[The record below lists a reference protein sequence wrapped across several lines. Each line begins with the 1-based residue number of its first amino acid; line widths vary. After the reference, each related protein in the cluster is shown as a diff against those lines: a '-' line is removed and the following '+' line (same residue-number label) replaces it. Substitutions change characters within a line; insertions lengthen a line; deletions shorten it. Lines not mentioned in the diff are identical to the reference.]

1 MAYLTRK
8 SAIHKAREYLA
19 TRPVFLDTETTG
31 LDPAAEIIEI
41 CVMDHSG
48 AILVDTLVKPVR
60 PIPIDATLIH
70 GITNQMVQM
79 APSWP
84 DVWPLVQSAILGRY
98 IGIYNAD
105 FDLRMVKQTHLYH
118 RIAWDFPSQRVFDVM
133 KIYSEYLGNSR
144 WVSLDVAGRQ
154 SGISLPNSHRARAD
168 TDLLRTLFLHLASR
182 IP

>member
-1 MAYLTRK
+1 MAYSTRK
-8 SAIHKAREYLA
+8 SAIQKAREYQA
-19 TRPVFLDTETTG
+19 SRAVFLDTETTG
-31 LDPAAEIIEI
+31 LDARAEIIEI

-48 AILVDTLVKPVR
+48 EILVDTLVKPTR
-60 PIPIDATLIH
+60 PIPSDATLIH
-70 GITNQMVQM
+70 GITNQMVQQ

-84 DVWPLVQSAILGRY
+84 EVWPLVQAAILGRY

-105 FDLRMVKQTHLYH
+105 FDLRMVKQSHLCH
-118 RIAWDFPSQRVFDVM
+118 AIAWDFPVQRVFDVM
-133 KIYSEYLGNSR
+133 KIYSEYQGNSR

-168 TDLLRTLFLHLASR
+168 TDLLRMLFLHLASR